1 MARDRLR
8 TLAEV
13 LEVVR
18 PAFTRP
24 SFERFVALV
33 RGWLLAERAGPV
45 TSALVGAGIAGRQHH
60 EAFHR
65 FFSRGTWSVDEV
77 GTQLLRWI
85 ASHAASDGSLQLA
98 IDDTVAK
105 KKGPKLFGLGTHLD
119 PVRSTRRVRNFVFGH
134 LWVVLVAIIKVP
146 FSNRRWAVPIFFR
159 LYRQE
164 RDCART
170 NDPYRKRTE
179 LARELIELASCVV
192 PALKLHVSADAA
204 YCCETVLRNLPSNV
218 IVYGTLRDNAVLT
231 SAPPAAVRR
240 RAGRPRVRGERL
252 PTPAQL
258 AASSSRW
265 RTVHASLYGVGRK
278 LSIKQM
284 DAQWYQGRGPEVLR
298 VVVVRLTTG
307 KLPHRVY
314 FCTDPSRSPTE
325 IVERYTARWQIEVCF
340 RDLKQHL
347 GFGAGP
353 ARSRNAVERVTPFA
367 AYVYSLTVLW
377 ARTALRR
384 VDRAPRIKRPWYRDK
399 VGLSFA
405 DLLHVARRDVLDLGM
420 RSGRAKNS
428 TRLGNLA
435 VARAA

>member
-8 TLAEV
+8 TFAGV

-45 TSALVGAGIAGRQHH
+45 TSALVGGGIAGRQHH

-85 ASHAASDGSLQLA
+85 ASHAASGGSLQLA
-98 IDDTVAK
+98 IDDTVVK

-146 FSNRRWAVPIFFR
+146 FSKRSWAVPVFFR

-164 RDCART
+164 RDCTRT

-179 LARELIELASCVV
+179 LARELIELASRVV
-192 PALKLHVSADAA
+192 PNLKLHVSADAA
-204 YCCETVLRNLPSNV
+204 YCCETVLRSLPPNV
-218 IVYGTLRDNAVLT
+218 VVFGVLRDNAVLT
-231 SAPPAAVRR
+231 SAPKAEAQRR
-240 RAGRPRVRGERL
+240 VGRPRVRGGRL

-258 AASSSRW
+258 AADSSPW
-265 RTVHASLYGVGRK
+265 RTVRATLYGADRE

-284 DAQWYQGRGPEVLR
+284 DAQWYQGRGPELLR

-314 FCTDPSRSPTE
+314 FCTDPSCPPDE
-325 IVERYTARWQIEVCF
+325 ILERYTARWQIEVCF

-353 ARSRNAVERVTPFA
+353 ARSRHAVERVTPFA
-367 AYVYSLTVLW
+367 AYVYSITVLW
-377 ARTALRR
+377 AWVRSATLM
-384 VDRAPRIKRPWYRDK
+384 PI
-399 VGLSFA
+399 S
-405 DLLHVARRDVLDLGM
+405 ARSAWMAWAM
-420 RSGRAKNS
+420 RSFGA
-428 TRLGNLA
+428 TL
-435 VARAA
+435 